1 MGRRQDKGLLEY
13 VLELIPVGLTD
24 SQIARRVCKERKV
37 SRSTAYKYLDL
48 AYEELKTRID
58 LDMRTRAI
66 SQAAVQIAMDRA
78 LALKHGDRR
87 EAGKAVDRFMR
98 LHGIDG
104 SLQSVVVNNTN
115 TSESHVTTTSVA
127 ASVDTMTSGQL
138 RALLDSLQAKM
149 KGNA

>member
-13 VLELIPVGLTD
+13 VMELIPVGLTD
-24 SQIARRVCKERKV
+24 AQIARRVCKDRKV

-48 AYEELKTRID
+48 AYEELKGRID
-58 LDMRTRAI
+58 IDTRTRAI

-98 LHGIDG
+98 LHGLDG
-104 SLQSVVVNNTN
+104 ASASVVVNSTNTN
-115 TSESHVTTTSVA
+115 ETHVVA
-127 ASVDTMTSGQL
+127 SAATSVDTMTSGQL
-138 RALLDSLQAKM
+138 RALLEELTAKM
-149 KGNA
+149 AGNAS